1 MRRNWRRRWKCFS
14 GFWRNRFLKGPVVSN
29 TSPLIALAK
38 INQLTIF
45 SRLFGVVFV
54 PESVSNEFLQNS
66 ISEEAKRLN
75 ECVGNTIKIFP
86 VISEFHFTR
95 QLGLGERDAISLA
108 IQKNAL
114 LIIDDKKGRSE
125 AIEKALTV
133 VSTRAVLKLAERAG
147 FIKSFSDS
155 ETELRK
161 KNFFLPFYG

>member
-1 MRRNWRRRWKCFS
+1 MKR
-14 GFWRNRFLKGPVVSN
+14 PVVSN

-38 INQLTIF
+38 IDRLTVL
-45 SRLFGVVFV
+45 SGLFGVVLA

-66 ISEEAKRLN
+66 TSDEAKRFN

-86 VISEFHFTR
+86 IISELHFTR

-114 LIIDDKKGRSE
+114 LIIDDKKGRNE
-125 AIEKALTV
+125 AVDKALTV

-147 FIKSFSDS
+147 IIKSFSDS
-155 ETELRK
+155 EKELRK
-161 KNFFLPFYG
+161 KNFFVPFYG